1 MSGVKRTED
10 LHTVKTRSLL
20 LQNSDNTFPPENSVL
35 AVIDS
40 RGHIETIRDL
50 NVNSVAINNDAALL
64 DGSGDILARSITLDS
79 SGGIAIVTSGD
90 MIINNG
96 NIYNSGDQND
106 TGFIQTTYLTL
117 LDLSANN
124 PNTYLFANSGSLLW
138 QNDNLSE
145 SFNLS
150 QGIQSLSIDPTYP
163 FRLLNPDGDPE
174 LYTTVNN
181 LLKVFSNK
189 QIFIDVS
196 GSGPTPPIPVVSS
209 LNAYNVVFNSKCG
222 MIIRFINS
230 DGSPRLDIGE
240 FVFFGNPNSGS
251 SQITISNLCVNLTNS
266 VNTQGSLLSQ
276 YMEFKYNT
284 NPNSP
289 YSVTISLRNAGLNVV
304 FLDIERVG
312 EAKRFM
318 NHLLLTNQKWKE
330 ATPTPSNFQFGPP
343 FGQTLAI
350 PPNRPQ
356 DYAQYLNY
364 VISGSIIGYPFANLL
379 KYPNNDTPLLSPT
392 FTATLQG
399 TRTIIINIVAP
410 PNITGLTAPEPLQL
424 GTGNTFQSYGIYL
437 NGKAIW
443 LQEVVYPVGP
453 VTFPVEFN
461 GTLNPSGFNFVS
473 VTSIDVYN
481 ETTRPLPQR
490 LVGA

>member
-40 RGHIETIRDL
+40 RGHIEAISDL

-64 DGSGDILARSITLDS
+64 DGSGDILAHSITLDS

-96 NIYNSGDQND
+96 NIYNSGDQID

-196 GSGPTPPIPVVSS
+196 GSGPAPPIPVVSS
-209 LNAYNVVFNSKCG
+209 LNAYNVIFNSKCG

-266 VNTQGSLLSQ
+266 VNTQGSILSRW
-276 YMEFKYNT
+276 MEFKYNT

-289 YSVTISLRNAGLNVV
+289 YSVTISLKESGLNVV

-399 TRTIIINIVAP
+399 TKTIIINITAP

-424 GTGNTFQSYGIYL
+424 GTGNTLQSYGIYL

-443 LQEVVYPVGP
+443 LHQVEYPVGP

-473 VTSIDVYN
+473 VTSIDIYN

-490 LVGA
+490 LAGA